1 MLDRIQWLG
10 NSAFVLHGPPNIYL
24 NPSTIVAEDAPA
36 ADAVLVTRA
45 TYENCAPKA
54 LDQLCSPDTPV
65 FANTAFAD
73 CLYGR
78 NVQVLRAWQSGNV
91 GRARVTA
98 VPPHPAQL
106 SEQSQGGTPP
116 VAFLVSLDY
125 YDVYYA
131 GEQIVLPDTIA
142 LQPDIAILPVR
153 NVRTGL
159 LELEHTRE
167 VVNVLRPR
175 WVIPSNWATNGRG
188 YLDLKSF
195 EEAVGSIA
203 EVVKPA
209 GIG

>member
-1 MLDRIQWLG
+1 MLKRIEWLG
-10 NSAFVLHGPPNIYL
+10 NNAFVLHGPPHMYF
-24 NPSTIVAEDAPA
+24 NPSVIVAENATP

-54 LDQLCSPDTPV
+54 LDQLCQADTPV

-78 NVQVLRAWQSGNV
+78 DVQVLRAWQSGRV

-106 SEQSQGGTPP
+106 SAFERGQAPP
-116 VAFLVSLDY
+116 VAFLISLDY

-142 LQPDIAILPVR
+142 LHPDIAILPVR
-153 NVRTGL
+153 NAHTGL
-159 LELEHTRE
+159 LDLEHARE
-167 VVNVLRPR
+167 VVSVLRPR

-188 YLDLKSF
+188 YLALKSF
-195 EEAVGSIA
+195 EETIGDLA
-203 EVVKPA
+203 EVVIPQRA
-209 GIG
+209 G